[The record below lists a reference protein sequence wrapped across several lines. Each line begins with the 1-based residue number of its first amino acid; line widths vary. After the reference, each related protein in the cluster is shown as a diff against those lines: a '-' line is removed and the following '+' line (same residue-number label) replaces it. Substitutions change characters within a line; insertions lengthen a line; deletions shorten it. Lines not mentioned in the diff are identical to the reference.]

1 MSNTL
6 FKILFVM
13 WLVLMGLD
21 FWLEQY
27 ALVAVM
33 GLGITVYSYYS
44 QQVKR
49 LSDELKTSIM
59 NELNEK
65 TVSFVVLSFLL
76 VLIVGLLFDLRPLPT
91 AEAVFVALGG
101 LFVYRGLTIGG
112 LLMRDVYRN
121 DLMNP
126 SKEI

>member
-1 MSNTL
+1 MNKNV
-6 FKILFVM
+6 FKGLLVM
-13 WLVLMGLD
+13 WLALIGLD

-27 ALVAVM
+27 ALVAVT

-49 LSDELKTSIM
+49 LSDESKTSIM

-76 VLIVGLLFDLRPLPT
+76 VLIVGLLFDLRTLPT
-91 AEAVFVALGG
+91 AETVFVALGC
-101 LFVYRGLTIGG
+101 LFLYRGLTIGG

>member
-13 WLVLMGLD
+13 WLVLIGLD

>member
-1 MSNTL
+1 MNKNV
-6 FKILFVM
+6 FKGLLVM
-13 WLVLMGLD
+13 WLALIGLD

-27 ALVAVM
+27 ALVAVT

-49 LSDELKTSIM
+49 LSDESKTSIM

-76 VLIVGLLFDLRPLPT
+76 VLIVGLLFDLRTLPT
-91 AEAVFVALGG
+91 AKAVFVALGG

-121 DLMNP
+121 ELMNP

>member
-1 MSNTL
+1 
-6 FKILFVM
+6 
-13 WLVLMGLD
+13 
-21 FWLEQY
+21 
-27 ALVAVM
+27 
-33 GLGITVYSYYS
+33 
-44 QQVKR
+44 
-49 LSDELKTSIM
+49 M

-76 VLIVGLLFDLRPLPT
+76 VLIVGLLFDLRTLPT
-91 AEAVFVALGG
+91 AETVFVALGG

>member
-13 WLVLMGLD
+13 WLVLIGLD

-76 VLIVGLLFDLRPLPT
+76 VLIVGLLFDLRTLPT

>member
-6 FKILFVM
+6 FKILSVM
-13 WLVLMGLD
+13 WLTLIGLD

-27 ALVAVM
+27 ALVAVT

-49 LSDELKTSIM
+49 LSDESKTSIM

-76 VLIVGLLFDLRPLPT
+76 VLIVGLLFDLRTLPT
-91 AEAVFVALGG
+91 AETVFVALGC
-101 LFVYRGLTIGG
+101 LFLYRGLTIGG